1 MTTMTDPATRPSE
14 VRVHPLRWLGQRD
27 RGFAALR
34 RATRAAII
42 MPAMFALGDKVIGNP
57 QVATFAAF
65 GSFAMLLLVDFGGS
79 MAERL
84 QAEAA
89 LAVTGGVFV
98 CLATLAS
105 QTVWLA
111 AVAMAVAGFGVIFAG
126 VVSSVLAGATTALLL
141 AFILPVSLAAP
152 ASAVPDRLAGWG
164 MAAGVALVATAL
176 LWPAPV
182 RDRLRDA
189 AAAACRA
196 LAARLRAG
204 VAYHLSR
211 MAGQFAPDRDHA
223 AAQADQAVEALRSAF
238 LATPYRPTGLSTP
251 ARTTVRLVDEL
262 IWLNSIVIQPGLH
275 RGGVHRAAL
284 VVREAAAAVLG
295 RAADLLETRGG
306 SSDELGAA
314 LTELAAAHA
323 KMQEGVTAGL
333 PVWSLRP
340 ASDPAVAGPLVGP
353 GPSVGDPAAGGE
365 PVSEFITSL
374 DPAFRA
380 EELSYAVSLIAR
392 TAGLTAAAERRS
404 WRDRWLGRQPE
415 GVPGT
420 LSAARERITS
430 YLEPHSVWLHN
441 SLRGAAGLGLAVLAA
456 RLAGVQHSFW
466 VVLGA
471 LSVLRSNALNT
482 GQDAVRAMLGTVAGF
497 IVGAA
502 LLVGIGTN
510 TTLLWFLLPLAVFLA
525 GVAPAC
531 ISFAG
536 GQAAFT
542 LTVVILFSILQPT
555 GWRVGLVRIED
566 VAIGVGVSLAVGVLF
581 WPRGAAPALRQALAQ
596 AYADGAGYLA
606 STVRS
611 GMSSGDP
618 GIPALPAVAG
628 DAARAAAAS
637 RRLDDAFRTYLAERG
652 AKRLPLADVAGLVT
666 GVAGLRLEADAVLD
680 LWRADDGRAGGDV
693 AAARQ
698 EILGIADRVTGW
710 YDGLATTLI
719 TGGELPQPLAADKA
733 ADGRLIRAVRRDLLD
748 NDGRATAT
756 AVRIIWTGDHLD
768 VICRQQA
775 AIISPARDAHAD
787 TRHPRPRAQA
797 GAERDPA
804 KDEHEES
811 TENDAEQHRRADPP
825 RLRRMA
831 PGRQGPGRRGHGR
844 PLRARWGARDPGRAG
859 PVA

>member
-1 MTTMTDPATRPSE
+1 MPDMRPPHL
-14 VRVHPLRWLGQRD
+14 HPLQWLGQRD

-34 RATRAAII
+34 RATRTAII

-57 QVATFAAF
+57 QLATFAAF
-65 GSFAMLLLVDFGGS
+65 GSFAMLLLVDFGGP

-84 QAEAA
+84 QAQAA

-105 QTVWLA
+105 QTAWLA
-111 AVAMAVAGFGVIFAG
+111 AVSMAVVGFGVIFAG

-164 MAAGVALVATAL
+164 MAAGVALVAIAL
-176 LWPAPV
+176 LWPAPA
-182 RDRLRDA
+182 RDRLRGA
-189 AAAACRA
+189 AASACRA
-196 LAARLRAG
+196 LAVRLRAG
-204 VAYHLSR
+204 IAYLLSG
-211 MAGQFAPDRDHA
+211 MDKQFALDRDHA
-223 AAQADQAVEALRSAF
+223 AVQADQAVEALRSAF

-275 RGGVHRAAL
+275 RDGVNRAAL
-284 VVREAAAAVLG
+284 RVKEAAAAVLD
-295 RAADLLETRGG
+295 RAADLLDARGG
-306 SSDELGAA
+306 SNDELDAA

-323 KMQEGVTAGL
+323 KLQEGVTADL
-333 PVWSLRP
+333 PVRSLRP
-340 ASDPAVAGPLVGP
+340 ASDPAVAGPPVEP
-353 GPSVGDPAAGGE
+353 EPSASATAAGGE

-380 EELSYAVSLIAR
+380 EELSYAVSIIA
-392 TAGLTAAAERRS
+392 GNIELTAAAERRS
-404 WRDRWLGRQPE
+404 WRERWLGRQPE

-456 RLAGVQHSFW
+456 RLTGVQHSFW

-497 IVGAA
+497 IIGAA
-502 LLVGIGTN
+502 LLVGIGTH
-510 TTLLWFLLPLAVFLA
+510 TTVLWLLLPLAVFLA
-525 GVAPAC
+525 GVAPAV

-542 LTVVILFSILQPT
+542 LTLVILFNILQPT

-566 VAIGVGVSLAVGVLF
+566 IAIGVGVSLVVGVLF
-581 WPRGAAPALRQALAQ
+581 WPRGAAPALRQALAD
-596 AYADGAGYLA
+596 AYADGAGYFA
-606 STVRS
+606 STVRF
-611 GMSSGDP
+611 GMSRGDP
-618 GIPALPAVAG
+618 STPAPPDLAD

-666 GVAGLRLEADAVLD
+666 GVVGLRLEADAVLD
-680 LWRADDGRAGGDV
+680 LWRGDDGQAAGDV
-693 AAARQ
+693 AAARH
-698 EILGIADRVTGW
+698 EILGTAERVTGW
-710 YDGLATTLI
+710 YDGLATTMI
-719 TGGELPQPLAADKA
+719 SGGELPQPLAHDTA
-733 ADGRLIRAVRRDLLD
+733 ADGRLVVAVRRDLLGD
-748 NDGRATAT
+748 DGRASAT
-756 AVRIIWTGDHLD
+756 AVRMIWTDDHLD
-768 VICRQQA
+768 VVRRLQE
-775 AIISPARDAHAD
+775 AIMSPARA
-787 TRHPRPRAQA
+787 T
-797 GAERDPA
+797 
-804 KDEHEES
+804 
-811 TENDAEQHRRADPP
+811 
-825 RLRRMA
+825 
-831 PGRQGPGRRGHGR
+831 
-844 PLRARWGARDPGRAG
+844 AG
-859 PVA
+859 PPANGRMIPPLPRRFLALLR

>member
-1 MTTMTDPATRPSE
+1 MAKDSKGLDMEGGLSHMPDMRPPH
-14 VRVHPLRWLGQRD
+14 VHPLRWLGQRD

-34 RATRAAII
+34 RATRAAIV
-42 MPAMFALGDKVIGNP
+42 MPAMFAVGDKVIGNP

-65 GSFAMLLLVDFGGS
+65 GSFAMLLLVDFGGP
-79 MAERL
+79 MTERL
-84 QAEAA
+84 QAQAA

-105 QTVWLA
+105 QTAWLA
-111 AVAMAVAGFGVIFAG
+111 AVAMTVVGFGVIFAG
-126 VVSSVLAGATTALLL
+126 VVSSVLAGASTALLL

-152 ASAVPDRLAGWG
+152 PSAVPGRLAGWG
-164 MAAGVALVATAL
+164 MAAGAALVATAV

-182 RDRLRDA
+182 RDRLRGA

-196 LAARLRAG
+196 LAARLHAG
-204 VAYHLSR
+204 VASLLSG
-211 MAGQFAPDRDHA
+211 MNGQSAVDRDHA
-223 AAQADQAVEALRSAF
+223 VAQADQAVEALRSAF

-275 RGGVHRAAL
+275 RDGVNPAAL
-284 VVREAAAAVLG
+284 RVKQAAAAVLD
-295 RAADLLETRGG
+295 RAADLLDSRGG
-306 SSDELGAA
+306 SSDALGAA

-323 KMQEGVTAGL
+323 KLQEGVTADL
-333 PVWSLRP
+333 PVRP
-340 ASDPAVAGPLVGP
+340 AS
-353 GPSVGDPAAGGE
+353 DPAAGGE

-380 EELSYAVSLIAR
+380 EELSHAVSVIAG

-404 WRDRWLGRQPE
+404 WRERWLGRQPA

-456 RLAGVQHSFW
+456 RLTGVQHSFW

-482 GQDAVRAMLGTVAGF
+482 GQDAVRAILGTVAGF
-497 IVGAA
+497 IIGAA
-502 LLVGIGTN
+502 LLAGIGTN

-542 LTVVILFSILQPT
+542 LTLVILFNIIAPA

-566 VAIGVGVSLAVGVLF
+566 VALGVGVSLVVGVLF
-581 WPRGAAPALRQALAQ
+581 WPRGAAPALRQALAE

-606 STVRS
+606 GTVRS
-611 GMSSGDP
+611 GTSRGDP
-618 GIPALPAVAG
+618 GPPAPPAVAG

-637 RRLDDAFRTYLAERG
+637 RRLDDAFRTFLAERG
-652 AKRLPLADVAGLVT
+652 AKPVPLADVTGLVT

-680 LWRADDGRAGGDV
+680 LWRGDDGQAAGDA
-693 AAARQ
+693 AAARH
-698 EILGIADRVTGW
+698 EILSAADRVTGW
-710 YDGLATTLI
+710 YDGLATTI
-719 TGGELPQPLAADKA
+719 NTGGELPQPLAHDTA
-733 ADGRLIRAVRRDLLD
+733 ADGRLIRAVRRDLLGD
-748 NDGRATAT
+748 DGRASAT
-756 AVRIIWTGDHLD
+756 AVRMIWTSDHLD
-768 VICRQQA
+768 VVRRLQM
-775 AIISPARDAHAD
+775 AIISPARATTDQPAGG
-787 TRHPRPRAQA
+787 RIIPPLPRRFLAL
-797 GAERDPA
+797 
-804 KDEHEES
+804 
-811 TENDAEQHRRADPP
+811 
-825 RLRRMA
+825 LR
-831 PGRQGPGRRGHGR
+831 
-844 PLRARWGARDPGRAG
+844 
-859 PVA
+859 

>member
-1 MTTMTDPATRPSE
+1 MPEMRLAH
-14 VRVHPLRWLGQRD
+14 VHPVRWLGQRD

-42 MPAMFALGDKVIGNP
+42 MPSMFALGDKVIGNP

-65 GSFAMLLLVDFGGS
+65 GSFAMLLLVDFGGP

-89 LAVTGGVFV
+89 LAIVGGVFV

-105 QTVWLA
+105 QTAWSA
-111 AVAMAVAGFGVIFAG
+111 AVAMAVVGFGVIFAG

-141 AFILPVSLAAP
+141 AFILPVSLPAP

-164 MAAGVALVATAL
+164 MAAGAALVATAL
-176 LWPAPV
+176 LWPAPA
-182 RDRLRDA
+182 RDRLRGA

-196 LAARLRAG
+196 LADRLRAG
-204 VAYHLSR
+204 VAYLLSG
-211 MAGQFAPDRDHA
+211 MDEQFALDRDHA
-223 AAQADQAVEALRSAF
+223 AAQADQAVEALRSTF

-262 IWLNSIVIQPGLH
+262 NWLNSIVIQPGLH
-275 RGGVHRAAL
+275 SGGVNRAAL
-284 VVREAAAAVLG
+284 RVKEAAAAVLG
-295 RAADLLETRGG
+295 RAADVLDSRRG
-306 SSDELGAA
+306 SSDELDAA

-323 KMQEGVTAGL
+323 KMQEEVMTYL
-333 PVWSLRP
+333 PVRSLRP
-340 ASDPAVAGPLVGP
+340 ASDPASAAPPVEPE
-353 GPSVGDPAAGGE
+353 PSASAPAAGGG
-365 PVSEFITSL
+365 PVGEFITSL
-374 DPAFRA
+374 DPAFRT
-380 EELSYAVSLIAR
+380 EELSYAVSLIA
-392 TAGLTAAAERRS
+392 GNVELTAAAERRS
-404 WRDRWLGRQPE
+404 WPERWLGRQPE

-456 RLAGVQHSFW
+456 RLTGVQHSFW

-502 LLVGIGTN
+502 LLIGIGTN
-510 TTLLWFLLPLAVFLA
+510 TTLLWWLLPLAVFLA
-525 GVAPAC
+525 GVAPAVV
-531 ISFAG
+531 SFAG

-542 LTVVILFSILQPT
+542 LTLVILFNIIQPT

-566 VAIGVGVSLAVGVLF
+566 VAIGVGVSLVVGVLF
-581 WPRGAAPALRQALAQ
+581 WPRGAAPALRQALAE

-611 GMSSGDP
+611 GMSRGDP
-618 GIPALPAVAG
+618 TMPARPSVAG

-652 AKRLPLADVAGLVT
+652 AKRLPLADVARLVT
-666 GVAGLRLEADAVLD
+666 GVVGLRLEADAILD
-680 LWRADDGRAGGDV
+680 LWRGDDSQAGAGE
-693 AAARQ
+693 ATARH
-698 EILGIADRVTGW
+698 EILATAERVTGW
-710 YDGLATTLI
+710 YGGLATIMI
-719 TGGELPQPLAADKA
+719 TGGELPQPLPHDTA
-733 ADGRLIRAVRRDLLD
+733 ADGRLIGAVRRDLLG
-748 NDGRATAT
+748 NDGKASAI
-756 AVRIIWTGDHLD
+756 AVRMIWTGDHLN
-768 VICRQQA
+768 VVRRLQT
-775 AIISPARDAHAD
+775 AIISPVRATAGQPVSGRIIPPLPKRFLARF
-787 TRHPRPRAQA
+787 
-797 GAERDPA
+797 
-804 KDEHEES
+804 
-811 TENDAEQHRRADPP
+811 
-825 RLRRMA
+825 
-831 PGRQGPGRRGHGR
+831 
-844 PLRARWGARDPGRAG
+844 W
-859 PVA
+859 

>member
-1 MTTMTDPATRPSE
+1 MPDLRLAHL
-14 VRVHPLRWLGQRD
+14 HPVRWLGQRD

-34 RATRAAII
+34 RATRTAII
-42 MPAMFALGDKVIGNP
+42 MPAMFALGEKVIGNP
-57 QVATFAAF
+57 QLATFAAF
-65 GSFAMLLLVDFGGS
+65 GSFAMLLLVDFGGP

-105 QTVWLA
+105 QTAWLA
-111 AVAMAVAGFGVIFAG
+111 ALAMAVVGFGVIFAG

-164 MAAGVALVATAL
+164 MAGGVALAATAL

-182 RDRLRDA
+182 RDRLRGA
-189 AAAACRA
+189 AAGACRA

-204 VAYHLSR
+204 VAYLLSG
-211 MAGQFAPDRDHA
+211 MDDQFARDRDHA
-223 AAQADQAVEALRSAF
+223 AAQADQAVEALHSSF

-262 IWLNSIVIQPGLH
+262 NWLNSIVIQPGLH
-275 RGGVHRAAL
+275 RDGANRAAL
-284 VVREAAAAVLG
+284 RVKEAAATVLD
-295 RAADLLETRGG
+295 RAADLLDARGG
-306 SSDELGAA
+306 SSDELEAA
-314 LTELAAAHA
+314 LRELAAAHA
-323 KMQEGVTAGL
+323 KMQEGVTADL
-333 PVWSLRP
+333 PVRSLR
-340 ASDPAVAGPLVGP
+340 
-353 GPSVGDPAAGGE
+353 PSVGDPAAGGE
-365 PVSEFITSL
+365 PAGEFITSL

-392 TAGLTAAAERRS
+392 NVELTAAAERRS

-441 SLRGAAGLGLAVLAA
+441 SLRGAAGLGLAVLVA
-456 RLAGVQHSFW
+456 RLTDVQHSFW

-482 GQDAVRAMLGTVAGF
+482 GQDAIRAILGTVAGF
-497 IVGAA
+497 VVGAV

-510 TTLLWFLLPLAVFLA
+510 TTVLWFLLPLAVFLA
-525 GVAPAC
+525 GVAPAV

-542 LTVVILFSILQPT
+542 LTLVILFNIIQPT

-566 VAIGVGVSLAVGVLF
+566 IALGVGVSLVVGVLF
-581 WPRGAAPALRQALAQ
+581 WPRGAAPALRRALVD

-606 STVRS
+606 STVRF
-611 GMSSGDP
+611 GMSRSDP
-618 GIPALPAVAG
+618 STPALPAPAG
-628 DAARAAAAS
+628 DATQAAAAS

-652 AKRLPLADVAGLVT
+652 TKRFPLADVAGLVA

-680 LWRADDGRAGGDV
+680 LWQGDHGQPGGDA
-693 AAARQ
+693 AAARH
-698 EILGIADRVTGW
+698 EILGTADRVTGW
-710 YDGLATTLI
+710 YDALATTI
-719 TGGELPQPLAADKA
+719 STGGELPRPLDHDKA
-733 ADGRLIRAVRRDLLD
+733 ADGRLVRAVRRDLLGD
-748 NDGRATAT
+748 DGRASAT
-756 AVRIIWTGDHLD
+756 AVRMIWTGDYLD
-768 VICRQQA
+768 VARRLQA
-775 AIISPARDAHAD
+775 AVISPV
-787 TRHPRPRAQA
+787 RATA
-797 GAERDPA
+797 GQTAGGLIIPP
-804 KDEHEES
+804 
-811 TENDAEQHRRADPP
+811 PP
-825 RLRRMA
+825 RRFLMLPR
-831 PGRQGPGRRGHGR
+831 
-844 PLRARWGARDPGRAG
+844 
-859 PVA
+859 

>member
-1 MTTMTDPATRPSE
+1 MPDMGLAYL
-14 VRVHPLRWLGQRD
+14 HPLRWLGQRD

-42 MPAMFALGDKVIGNP
+42 MPAMFAVGDKVIGNP
-57 QVATFAAF
+57 QLATFAAF
-65 GSFAMLLLVDFGGS
+65 GSFAMLLLVDFGGP

-84 QAEAA
+84 QAQAA

-98 CLATLAS
+98 CLGTLAS
-105 QTVWLA
+105 RTAWLA
-111 AVAMAVAGFGVIFAG
+111 AVAMAVVGFGVIFAG

-152 ASAVPDRLAGWG
+152 PSAVPARLAGWG
-164 MAAGVALVATAL
+164 MAAAAALVATAV
-176 LWPAPV
+176 LWPAPA
-182 RDRLRDA
+182 RDRLRSA

-204 VAYHLSR
+204 VAFHLSG
-211 MAGQFAPDRDHA
+211 MDGHSAVDRDHA
-223 AAQADQAVEALRSAF
+223 VAQADQAVQALRGAF

-275 RGGVHRAAL
+275 RDGVNRAAL
-284 VVREAAAAVLG
+284 RAREAAAAVLG
-295 RAADLLETRGG
+295 RAADLLGSTGG
-306 SSDELGAA
+306 SSDELDAA

-323 KMQEGVTAGL
+323 KLQESVTADL
-333 PVWSLRP
+333 PVRSLRP
-340 ASDPAVAGPLVGP
+340 ASDPAMAGSLVGP
-353 GPSVGDPAAGGE
+353 EPPVGDPAAGGG
-365 PVSEFITSL
+365 PASEFITSL

-380 EELSYAVSLIAR
+380 EELSHAVSLIAR
-392 TAGLTAAAERRS
+392 NVELTAAAERRN
-404 WRDRWLGRQPE
+404 WRERWLGRQPE

-420 LSAARERITS
+420 LAAARERITS

-456 RLAGVQHSFW
+456 RLTGVQHAFW

-482 GQDAVRAMLGTVAGF
+482 GQDAVRAMAGTVAGF

-502 LLVGIGTN
+502 LLAGIGTN

-525 GVAPAC
+525 GVAPAV

-542 LTVVILFSILQPT
+542 LTIVILFNILQPT

-566 VAIGVGVSLAVGVLF
+566 VALGVGVSLVVGVLF
-581 WPRGAAPALRQALAQ
+581 WPRGATPALRQALAQ

-611 GMSSGDP
+611 GMSRGDP
-618 GIPALPAVAG
+618 STPASPALAG

-652 AKRLPLADVAGLVT
+652 AKRFPLADVAGLVT

-680 LWRADDGRAGGDV
+680 LWRGDDGQAGSDV

-698 EILGIADRVTGW
+698 EILDTAERVTGW
-710 YDGLATTLI
+710 YDGLATIMI
-719 TGGELPQPLAADKA
+719 TGGELPQPLAHDTA
-733 ADGRLIRAVRRDLLD
+733 ADGRLVRAVRRDLLGD
-748 NDGRATAT
+748 GGRASAT
-756 AVRIIWTGDHLD
+756 AIRMIWTGDHLD
-768 VICRQQA
+768 VVRRLQA
-775 AIISPARDAHAD
+775 AIISPARATA
-787 TRHPRPRAQA
+787 RQPAGGSVIPPLPRRFLDQ
-797 GAERDPA
+797 
-804 KDEHEES
+804 
-811 TENDAEQHRRADPP
+811 
-825 RLRRMA
+825 LR
-831 PGRQGPGRRGHGR
+831 
-844 PLRARWGARDPGRAG
+844 
-859 PVA
+859 

>member
-1 MTTMTDPATRPSE
+1 MPDRRLAHL
-14 VRVHPLRWLGQRD
+14 HPLRWLGQRD
-27 RGFAALR
+27 RGYAALR
-34 RATRAAII
+34 RATRTAII

-57 QVATFAAF
+57 QLATFAAF
-65 GSFAMLLLVDFGGS
+65 GSFAMLLLVDFGGP
-79 MAERL
+79 MTERL

-105 QTVWLA
+105 QNAWLA
-111 AVAMAVAGFGVIFAG
+111 AVAMAVVGFGVIFAG

-152 ASAVPDRLAGWG
+152 ASAVPDRLAGWA
-164 MAAGVALVATAL
+164 MAGGAALVATAL
-176 LWPAPV
+176 LWPAPA

-204 VAYHLSR
+204 VAYLLSG
-211 MAGQFAPDRDHA
+211 MDEQFARDRDHT
-223 AAQADQAVEALRSAF
+223 AAQADQAVEALRGAF

-275 RGGVHRAAL
+275 RDGVNRAAL
-284 VVREAAAAVLG
+284 RVKEAAAAVLD
-295 RAADLLETRGG
+295 RAADLLGSRGG
-306 SSDELGAA
+306 SSDELDAA

-323 KMQEGVTAGL
+323 KMQEGVTADL
-333 PVWSLRP
+333 PVRSLRT
-340 ASDPAVAGPLVGP
+340 ASDPAV
-353 GPSVGDPAAGGE
+353 GGE

-380 EELSYAVSLIAR
+380 EELSYAVSLVAR
-392 TAGLTAAAERRS
+392 NVELTAAAERRG
-404 WRDRWLGRQPE
+404 WRERWLGRQPA

-441 SLRGAAGLGLAVLAA
+441 SLRGAAGLGLAVLAS
-456 RLAGVQHSFW
+456 RLTEVQHSFW

-510 TTLLWFLLPLAVFLA
+510 ATLLWFLLPLAVFLA
-525 GVAPAC
+525 GVAPAV

-542 LTVVILFSILQPT
+542 LTLVILFNIIQPT
-555 GWRVGLVRIED
+555 GWHVGLLRIED
-566 VAIGVGVSLAVGVLF
+566 VAIGAGVSLIVGVLF
-581 WPRGAAPALRQALAQ
+581 WPRGAAPALRQALAA
-596 AYADGAGYLA
+596 AYADDAGYFA
-606 STVRS
+606 STVRF
-611 GMSSGDP
+611 GMPRGDP
-618 GIPALPAVAG
+618 GTPALPAQPALAA
-628 DAARAAAAS
+628 DAARPAAAA

-652 AKRLPLADVAGLVT
+652 AKRFPLADVAGLVT

-680 LWRADDGRAGGDV
+680 LWRGGDGQAGGDV
-693 AAARQ
+693 AAARH
-698 EILGIADRVTGW
+698 EILGTAERVTGW
-710 YDGLATTLI
+710 YDGLATTMI
-719 TGGELPQPLAADKA
+719 TGGELPRPLAHDKA
-733 ADGRLIRAVRRDLLD
+733 ADGRLVRAVRRDLLGD
-748 NDGRATAT
+748 DGRASAT
-756 AVRIIWTGDHLD
+756 AVRMIWTGDHLD
-768 VICRQQA
+768 VVRRLQA
-775 AIISPARDAHAD
+775 AIISPARA
-787 TRHPRPRAQA
+787 TTGQPA
-797 GAERDPA
+797 GGRVV
-804 KDEHEES
+804 
-811 TENDAEQHRRADPP
+811 PP
-825 RLRRMA
+825 LPSRFPTLLR
-831 PGRQGPGRRGHGR
+831 
-844 PLRARWGARDPGRAG
+844 
-859 PVA
+859 

>member
-1 MTTMTDPATRPSE
+1 MPDRRLAHL
-14 VRVHPLRWLGQRD
+14 HPLRWLGQRD

-34 RATRAAII
+34 RATRTAIV

-57 QVATFAAF
+57 QLATFAAF
-65 GSFAMLLLVDFGGS
+65 GSFAMLLLVDFGGP
-79 MAERL
+79 MVERL
-84 QAEAA
+84 QALAA

-105 QTVWLA
+105 QTAWLA
-111 AVAMAVAGFGVIFAG
+111 AVAMAVVGFGVIFAG

-164 MAAGVALVATAL
+164 MAGGVALVAIAL
-176 LWPAPV
+176 LWPAPA
-182 RDRLRDA
+182 RDRLRGA

-196 LAARLRAG
+196 LAARLRAA
-204 VAYHLSR
+204 VAYLVSGMDER
-211 MAGQFAPDRDHA
+211 SARDRDHA
-223 AAQADQAVEALRSAF
+223 AAQADRAVEALRSAF

-275 RGGVHRAAL
+275 RDGVNRAAL
-284 VVREAAAAVLG
+284 RVKEAAAAVLD
-295 RAADLLETRGG
+295 RAADLLDSRGG
-306 SSDELGAA
+306 SSDELDAA

-323 KMQEGVTAGL
+323 KMQEGVTADL
-333 PVWSLRP
+333 PVRSLRP
-340 ASDPAVAGPLVGP
+340 ASDPA
-353 GPSVGDPAAGGE
+353 AGGE
-365 PVSEFITSL
+365 MVSEFITSL

-392 TAGLTAAAERRS
+392 NVELTAAAERRS
-404 WRDRWLGRQPE
+404 WRERWLGRQPE

-441 SLRGAAGLGLAVLAA
+441 SLRGAVGLGLAVLAS
-456 RLAGVQHSFW
+456 RLTEVQHSFW

-510 TTLLWFLLPLAVFLA
+510 TTVLWFLLPLAVFLA
-525 GVAPAC
+525 GVAPAV

-542 LTVVILFSILQPT
+542 LTLVILFNIIQPA

-566 VAIGVGVSLAVGVLF
+566 VAIGVGVSLVVGLLF
-581 WPRGAAPALRQALAQ
+581 WPRGAAPALRQAIAE
-596 AYADGAGYLA
+596 AYADGAGYFA
-606 STVRS
+606 STVRYGIS
-611 GMSSGDP
+611 RGDP
-618 GIPALPAVAG
+618 GTPAPPALAN

-652 AKRLPLADVAGLVT
+652 AKRFPLADVAGLVT

-680 LWRADDGRAGGDV
+680 LWRAHDGQAGGDV
-693 AAARQ
+693 AAARD
-698 EILGIADRVTGW
+698 EILGTAECVTGW
-710 YDGLATTLI
+710 YGALATTLI
-719 TGGELPQPLAADKA
+719 TGGELPQPVAHDKA
-733 ADGRLIRAVRRDLLD
+733 ADGRLVQAVRRDLLGD
-748 NDGRATAT
+748 DGTASAT
-756 AVRIIWTGDHLD
+756 AVRMIWTGDHLD
-768 VICRQQA
+768 VVRRLQA
-775 AIISPARDAHAD
+775 AIISPARATTGQPAGG
-787 TRHPRPRAQA
+787 RVIPPLPRRFPALPR
-797 GAERDPA
+797 
-804 KDEHEES
+804 
-811 TENDAEQHRRADPP
+811 
-825 RLRRMA
+825 
-831 PGRQGPGRRGHGR
+831 
-844 PLRARWGARDPGRAG
+844 
-859 PVA
+859 

>member
-1 MTTMTDPATRPSE
+1 MPG
-14 VRVHPLRWLGQRD
+14 VRLAHVNPLRWLGQRD

-34 RATRAAII
+34 RATRTAII

-65 GSFAMLLLVDFGGS
+65 GSFAMLLLADFGGP

-84 QAEAA
+84 QAQAA

-105 QTVWLA
+105 QAAWLA
-111 AVAMAVAGFGVIFAG
+111 AVAMAVAGFCVLFAG
-126 VVSSVLAGATTALLL
+126 VVSSVLAGASTALLL

-152 ASAVPDRLAGWG
+152 ASAVPGRLAGWA
-164 MAAGVALVATAL
+164 MAGGVALVAIAL
-176 LWPAPV
+176 LWPAPAH
-182 RDRLRDA
+182 DRLRGA

-204 VAYHLSR
+204 VAYLLSG
-211 MAGQFAPDRDHA
+211 MDEQFALDRDHA
-223 AAQADQAVEALRSAF
+223 AAQSDQAVEALRSSF
-238 LATPYRPTGLSTP
+238 LAMPYRPTGLSTP

-262 IWLNSIVIQPGLH
+262 AWLNSIVIQPGLH
-275 RGGVHRAAL
+275 RDGVHRAPL
-284 VVREAAAAVLG
+284 RVKEAAAAVLD
-295 RAADLLETRGG
+295 RAADLLDSRGG
-306 SSDELGAA
+306 NSGELDAA
-314 LTELAAAHA
+314 VAELAAARA
-323 KMQEGVTAGL
+323 EMQEGVMTGL
-333 PVWSLRP
+333 PVRSLRP
-340 ASDPAVAGPLVGP
+340 ANDRAVAGPRVQP
-353 GPSVGDPAAGGE
+353 EPPASDPAAGGE

-430 YLEPHSVWLHN
+430 YLEPHSVWLHS
-441 SLRGAAGLGLAVLAA
+441 SLRGAAGLGLAVLVA
-456 RLAGVQHSFW
+456 RLTDVQHSFW

-482 GQDAVRAMLGTVAGF
+482 GQDAVRAILGTVAGF
-497 IVGAA
+497 VIGAA

-510 TTLLWFLLPLAVFLA
+510 TTVLWFLLPLAVFLA
-525 GVAPAC
+525 GVAPAV

-542 LTVVILFSILQPT
+542 VTLMILFNIIQPT
-555 GWRVGLVRIED
+555 GWRLGLVRIED
-566 VAIGVGVSLAVGVLF
+566 IAIGAGVSLVVGVLF
-581 WPRGAAPALRQALAQ
+581 WPRGAAAALRRALAE
-596 AYADGAGYLA
+596 AYADVAGYLA
-606 STVRS
+606 STVRFGTS
-611 GMSSGDP
+611 RGDP
-618 GIPALPAVAG
+618 STPALPAPAG

-652 AKRLPLADVAGLVT
+652 AKRLRLADVAGLVN

-680 LWRADDGRAGGDV
+680 LWRGGGQACGDV

-698 EILGIADRVTGW
+698 EILGTAERVTSW
-710 YDGLATTLI
+710 YDGLAATLI
-719 TGGELPQPLAADKA
+719 TGGELPQPLAHDTA
-733 ADGRLIRAVRRDLLD
+733 ADGRLVQAVRRDLLG
-748 NDGRATAT
+748 NDGTASAT
-756 AVRIIWTGDHLD
+756 AVRVIWTGDHLD
-768 VICRQQA
+768 VVRRLQA
-775 AIISPARDAHAD
+775 AITSPARA
-787 TRHPRPRAQA
+787 TA
-797 GAERDPA
+797 GQPPA
-804 KDEHEES
+804 AGS
-811 TENDAEQHRRADPP
+811 GQPYRR
-825 RLRRMA
+825 RLRRNPAVGIAARRPAQGA
-831 PGRQGPGRRGHGR
+831 PQ
-844 PLRARWGARDPGRAG
+844 
-859 PVA
+859 

>member
-1 MTTMTDPATRPSE
+1 
-14 VRVHPLRWLGQRD
+14 
-27 RGFAALR
+27 
-34 RATRAAII
+34 
-42 MPAMFALGDKVIGNP
+42 
-57 QVATFAAF
+57 
-65 GSFAMLLLVDFGGS
+65 MLLLVDFGGP

-84 QAEAA
+84 QAQAA
-89 LAVTGGVFV
+89 LAVTGGLFV

-105 QTVWLA
+105 QTAWLA

-152 ASAVPDRLAGWG
+152 ASAVPGRLAGWG
-164 MAAGVALVATAL
+164 MAAGAALVATAL
-176 LWPAPV
+176 LWPAPA
-182 RDRLRDA
+182 RDRLRGA
-189 AAAACRA
+189 AAAACWA
-196 LAARLRAG
+196 LAALLHAG
-204 VAYHLSR
+204 VAFHLSG
-211 MAGQFAPDRDHA
+211 MDGQFALDRDHA
-223 AAQADQAVEALRSAF
+223 VAQADQAVEALRTAF

-275 RGGVHRAAL
+275 RDGVHRAAL
-284 VVREAAAAVLG
+284 RVRQAAAAVLD
-295 RAADLLETRGG
+295 RAAELLGSRGG
-306 SSDELGAA
+306 SSDELDAA

-333 PVWSLRP
+333 PDRSIRP
-340 ASDPAVAGPLVGP
+340 ARDPAVAGPLAEP
-353 GPSVGDPAAGGE
+353 EPPASDPAPGGE
-365 PVSEFITSL
+365 LVGEFITSL

-392 TAGLTAAAERRS
+392 NVGLTAAAERRS
-404 WRDRWLGRQPE
+404 WRERWLGRQPE

-456 RLAGVQHSFW
+456 RLTGVQHAFW
-466 VVLGA
+466 LVLGA

-482 GQDAVRAMLGTVAGF
+482 GQEAVRAMAGTVAGF

-525 GVAPAC
+525 GVAPAV

-542 LTVVILFSILQPT
+542 LTVVILFNIIQPA

-566 VAIGVGVSLAVGVLF
+566 VALGVGVSLVVGVLF
-581 WPRGAAPALRQALAQ
+581 WPRGAAPALRQALAE

-606 STVRS
+606 DTVRS
-611 GMSSGDP
+611 GMSRSDP
-618 GIPALPAVAG
+618 AAPAVPALAG

-637 RRLDDAFRTYLAERG
+637 RRLDDAFRTFLAERG

-666 GVAGLRLEADAVLD
+666 GVVGLRLEADAVLD
-680 LWRADDGRAGGDV
+680 LWRGEDGPSGGDV

-698 EILGIADRVTGW
+698 EILGTADRASRVG
-710 YDGLATTLI
+710 TT
-719 TGGELPQPLAADKA
+719 
-733 ADGRLIRAVRRDLLD
+733 V
-748 NDGRATAT
+748 
-756 AVRIIWTGDHLD
+756 
-768 VICRQQA
+768 
-775 AIISPARDAHAD
+775 S
-787 TRHPRPRAQA
+787 RP
-797 GAERDPA
+797 
-804 KDEHEES
+804 S
-811 TENDAEQHRRADPP
+811 
-825 RLRRMA
+825 
-831 PGRQGPGRRGHGR
+831 
-844 PLRARWGARDPGRAG
+844 
-859 PVA
+859 

>member
-1 MTTMTDPATRPSE
+1 MPDMRPP
-14 VRVHPLRWLGQRD
+14 RVHPLRWLGQRD

-57 QVATFAAF
+57 QLATFAAF
-65 GSFAMLLLVDFGGS
+65 GSFAMLLLVDFGGP
-79 MAERL
+79 MPERL

-105 QTVWLA
+105 QTAWLA
-111 AVAMAVAGFGVIFAG
+111 AVAMAVVGFGVIFAG

-152 ASAVPDRLAGWG
+152 VSAVPSRLAGWG
-164 MAAGVALVATAL
+164 MAGGVALVATAL

-182 RDRLRDA
+182 RDRLRGA

-204 VAYHLSR
+204 IAYLLSG
-211 MAGQFAPDRDHA
+211 MDEQSTLDRDHSV
-223 AAQADQAVEALRSAF
+223 AQADQAVEALRNAF

-275 RGGVHRAAL
+275 RDGVNRAAL
-284 VVREAAAAVLG
+284 RVKQTAVVVLD
-295 RAADLLETRGG
+295 RAADLLGSKGG
-306 SSDELGAA
+306 SSDELDAA

-323 KMQEGVTAGL
+323 DLLLGVTADL
-333 PVWSLRP
+333 PVRSLRSASDPGAAGPPAGPEPP
-340 ASDPAVAGPLVGP
+340 ASDPAAGR
-353 GPSVGDPAAGGE
+353 E

-374 DPAFRA
+374 DPSFRA
-380 EELSYAVSLIAR
+380 EELSYGVSLIAR
-392 TAGLTAAAERRS
+392 TVELTAAAERRS
-404 WRDRWLGRQPE
+404 WRERWLGRQPE

-456 RLAGVQHSFW
+456 RLTGVQHSFW

-525 GVAPAC
+525 GVAPAV

-542 LTVVILFSILQPT
+542 LTLVILFNILQPT

-566 VAIGVGVSLAVGVLF
+566 VAIGVGVSLVVGVLF
-581 WPRGAAPALRQALAQ
+581 WPRGAAPALRQALAE

-611 GMSSGDP
+611 GTSPGDP
-618 GIPALPAVAG
+618 DTPSLPALAG

-637 RRLDDAFRTYLAERG
+637 RRVDDAFRTYLAERG
-652 AKRLPLADVAGLVT
+652 TKRLPLADVAGLVT

-680 LWRADDGRAGGDV
+680 LWRGDDGRADGDA
-693 AAARQ
+693 AAARH
-698 EILGIADRVTGW
+698 EILGTAGRVTSW
-710 YDGLATTLI
+710 YGGLATTI
-719 TGGELPQPLAADKA
+719 NSGGELPQPLAHDTA
-733 ADGRLIRAVRRDLLD
+733 ADGRLIRAVRRDLLGD
-748 NDGRATAT
+748 DGRASAT
-756 AVRIIWTGDHLD
+756 AVRMIWTDDHLD
-768 VICRQQA
+768 VVRRLQA
-775 AIISPARDAHAD
+775 AIISPARG
-787 TRHPRPRAQA
+787 TA
-797 GAERDPA
+797 GQPA
-804 KDEHEES
+804 GG
-811 TENDAEQHRRADPP
+811 RMIPPPP
-825 RLRRMA
+825 RRFLALLR
-831 PGRQGPGRRGHGR
+831 
-844 PLRARWGARDPGRAG
+844 
-859 PVA
+859 